1 MSFNGITN
9 LRDAKERVK
18 LKPEHLAEIKKCA
31 QDPLY
36 FINTYMYINTKDN
49 GMQLF
54 KTWPFQDEAIKRFLK
69 YRFNIN
75 RWSRQ
80 VGKSTMLQHLF
91 PDYHY
96 VSFDDR
102 TMRELAA
109 SNPRDFIAAFPDG
122 AIIDEAQKVPDIFD
136 AIKLHVDSTRALPG
150 KYIVTGSSQF
160 RLRAN
165 MTDSMAGRA
174 AFLKLLPFSVKE
186 LKAAGVLSDN
196 PYDIIFNGQYPPLY
210 DKEKH
215 FIPDDW
221 YESYIDTY
229 LDLDVRDQINPGNL
243 STFKKFIQICA
254 LRSGQLL
261 SMDSIARDVG
271 VSAPTIKSWL
281 SILETSFIIHFL
293 EPDTN
298 NLGKN
303 IVKTPKLYFVDS
315 GLLCHLLRL
324 ESKEELL
331 LSRYKGAVVETFAI
345 AELLK
350 QRLNQGKKPNLTF
363 FRDDRGFEV
372 DTIADWK
379 HTFAIEIKS
388 TNAPEHKLAANT
400 KKYLEIRQDPNARN
414 AVFYLGD
421 ISMNINGTSYVSW
434 KDWGDL

>member
-1 MSFNGITN
+1 MIERIAKKAL
-9 LRDAKERVK
+9 LRLAAQFPVVGVTGPRQSGKTTLAKAAF
-18 LKPEHLAEIKKCA
+18 PHKK
-31 QDPLY
+31 
-36 FINTYMYINTKDN
+36 
-49 GMQLF
+49 
-54 KTWPFQDEAIKRFLK
+54 
-69 YRFNIN
+69 
-75 RWSRQ
+75 
-80 VGKSTMLQHLF
+80 
-91 PDYHY
+91 Y

-331 LSRYKGAVVETFAI
+331 LSRYKGAVIETFAI

-350 QRLNQGKKPNLTF
+350 QRLNQGKKANLTF

-400 KKYLEIRQDPNARN
+400 KKYLEMRQDANARN

-421 ISMNINGTSYVSW
+421 ISMNINGMSYVSW

>member
-1 MSFNGITN
+1 MLNFRLVQGDKHVVSKGGTQMIE
-9 LRDAKERVK
+9 RIAKEALLR
-18 LKPEHLAEIKKCA
+18 LAAQFPVVCVTGPRQSGKTTLAKAVFPHKK
-31 QDPLY
+31 
-36 FINTYMYINTKDN
+36 
-49 GMQLF
+49 
-54 KTWPFQDEAIKRFLK
+54 
-69 YRFNIN
+69 
-75 RWSRQ
+75 
-80 VGKSTMLQHLF
+80 
-91 PDYHY
+91 Y

-174 AFLKLLPFSVKE
+174 AFLRLLPFSVKE
-186 LKAAGVLSDN
+186 LKTADVLSDN

-350 QRLNQGKKPNLTF
+350 QRLNQGKKANLTF

-400 KKYLEIRQDPNARN
+400 KKYLEMRQDANAKN

-421 ISMNINGTSYVSW
+421 ISMNINGMSYVSW